1 VIPDEPTFTKKKPGT
16 ITSPFA
22 FAEDTSNADV
32 LKTESM
38 FLSPGLA
45 EHFRNVRDEPPNMIP
60 RILQPYTSYSQMME
74 ADKEE
79 DITRGLV
86 EATSGYGADRDHPY
100 IQRAVWETLQHRP
113 GLLRTYLSGKVSS

>member
-1 VIPDEPTFTKKKPGT
+1 VIADEPAYTKKKPGT

-22 FAEDTSNADV
+22 FAEDTSNAYV

-79 DITRGLV
+79 DITRGIID
-86 EATSGYGADRDHPY
+86 AASGHGADRDHPY
-100 IQRAVWETLQHRP
+100 VQRAVWETLQHRP
-113 GLLRTYLSGKVSS
+113 ELLRTYLSGKV